1 MWWGGFLVCGVLIL
15 LISVPF
21 FAFPKELKRE
31 KRKVYLDE
39 KFKVHKHEIMR
50 DIPKKIFLIFTLVLL
65 DWFPRRFFKI
75 LIFYRRN
82 LHLSNFRKL

>member
-39 KFKVHKHEIMR
+39 KFKNPDGGGGEGKATAAAGTVAAASPADGGPAVENTYGQSLKVG
-50 DIPKKIFLIFTLVLL
+50 T
-65 DWFPRRFFKI
+65 
-75 LIFYRRN
+75 N
-82 LHLSNFRKL
+82 

>member
-1 MWWGGFLVCGVLIL
+1 MVCGVLIL

-39 KFKVHKHEIMR
+39 KFKNSPPGGDSSAAAPAASSGAGGGKGAASSPPEGTAAEPPAENTYGQSLKV
-50 DIPKKIFLIFTLVLL
+50 
-65 DWFPRRFFKI
+65 
-75 LIFYRRN
+75 
-82 LHLSNFRKL
+82 SAAQ